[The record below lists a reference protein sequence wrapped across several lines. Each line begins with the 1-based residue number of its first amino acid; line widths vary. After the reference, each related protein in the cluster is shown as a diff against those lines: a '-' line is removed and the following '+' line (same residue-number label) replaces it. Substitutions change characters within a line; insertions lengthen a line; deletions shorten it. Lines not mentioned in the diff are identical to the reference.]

1 MKKIALTLLLALC
14 CLGAKTQP
22 VVMPGSLYASINAG
36 GFAYKHISGMNM
48 GAPSFGV
55 EIGSW
60 IMKPLAFQLA
70 YEGAM
75 APSFYQS
82 ETGGNAL
89 FSFLSAE
96 FKWDFN
102 ATFFHVYNKTIQY
115 PLPVYPMIGLGL
127 LMRNQISVNGVTHS
141 TDNEFHA
148 MLGLQFPV
156 RLTDRLSAKLDYKCF
171 FMPQGFDGSVGDNY
185 MHMLGLGLMWRATD
199 DPYHRKTAF
208 EARNTSEDWF
218 VGYGVGAL
226 FNSFEF
232 EAFLGDNAKSK
243 LWNVTGDMMVGRNYS
258 DIWTIRFEL
267 SGFFA
272 RHRYNAEKQ
281 QAGNWYPFNM
291 LHTDFMVNLAHLFS
305 FKRGDRLSILPYLG
319 AGPVWTYKH
328 PRFDVGADFGLMARY
343 YIDNAGDVFFD
354 AKYMMVPPR
363 VAGGYGPSGNILGV
377 GYLTLTV
384 GYIHNFGH
392 STVRYRMPVNH
403 CTD

>member
-1 MKKIALTLLLALC
+1 MKKIALTLLIALC
-14 CLGAKTQP
+14 GLGASAQP
-22 VVMPGSLYASINAG
+22 VVMPGSLYVGVGGG
-36 GFAYKHISGMNM
+36 GFAYTNTGGTSF
-48 GAPSFGV
+48 GAPSFGA
-55 EIGSW
+55 EIGWW

-70 YEGAM
+70 YNGSMAQSTFQQGTSSNAM
-75 APSFYQS
+75 
-82 ETGGNAL
+82 
-89 FSFLSAE
+89 FSFVSAE

-102 ATFFHVYNKTIQY
+102 ATFFHVYNKTFQY
-115 PLPVYPMIGLGL
+115 PLPFYPMIGLGL
-127 LMRNQISVNGVTHS
+127 LFRNEVNVEGRSYHQ
-141 TDNEFHA
+141 DNEFQA
-148 MLGLQFPV
+148 MLGLQMPV

-171 FMPQGFDGSVGDNY
+171 FIPQGFDGSVGDNY
-185 MHMLGLGLMWRATD
+185 MHMLGLGLMWRNGD

-232 EAFLGDNAKSK
+232 EGILLDNAKTK

-258 DIWTIRFEL
+258 DVWTIRFEL
-267 SGFFA
+267 SGYFA
-272 RHRYNAEKQ
+272 RHRYNVAKEQ
-281 QAGNWYPFNM
+281 PGNWYPFNM

-305 FKRGDRLSILPYLG
+305 FKRGDRLSVLPYLG
-319 AGPVWTYKH
+319 AGPVWTYKY

-363 VAGGYGPSGNILGV
+363 VAGASGPSGNILGV
-377 GYLTLTV
+377 GYLTFTV